1 MKFLMI
7 PYVLVA
13 CLFGFFGIIHAN
25 DVDENDC
32 FKVNWRMI
40 VFLGMM
46 MLSPI
51 AAKLFGLL

>member
-13 CLFGFFGIIHAN
+13 CLFGFFGIVHAN

-32 FKVNWRMI
+32 FKVNWRLI
-40 VFLGMM
+40 VFLSMM
-46 MLSPI
+46 MMSLI
-51 AAKLFGLL
+51 AAKLFGLV

>member
-7 PYVLVA
+7 PYVLIA
-13 CLFGFFGIIHAN
+13 CLFGFFGILHSD

-40 VFLGMM
+40 IFLGMM

>member
-7 PYVLVA
+7 AYVLID
-13 CLFGFFGIIHAN
+13 CLFGFFGIVHAN
-25 DVDENDC
+25 DVDENDD
-32 FKVNWRMI
+32 FKVNWRLI
-40 VFLGMM
+40 VFLSMM

>member
-1 MKFLMI
+1 MEFLMI

-13 CLFGFFGIIHAN
+13 CLFGLFGIVHAN
-25 DVDENDC
+25 DVDENDY

-40 VFLGMM
+40 VFLSMM

>member
-7 PYVLVA
+7 PYVLIA
-13 CLFGFFGIIHAN
+13 CLFGFFGTLHAN
-25 DVDENDC
+25 DTDKNGY

-40 VFLGMM
+40 TFLTMM

-51 AAKLFGLL
+51 PAKIFDLL